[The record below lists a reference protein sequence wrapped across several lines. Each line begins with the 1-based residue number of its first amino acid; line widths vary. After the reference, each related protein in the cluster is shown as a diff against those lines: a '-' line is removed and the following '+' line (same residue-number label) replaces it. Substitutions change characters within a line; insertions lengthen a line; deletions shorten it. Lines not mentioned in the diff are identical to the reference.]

1 MVILNTL
8 APAVFSVEKNCYRCG
23 KDFNDFSERGLAR
36 VCEKCKKPKVKP
48 LPLKGEK
55 RSVLGQPLTVRQ
67 VQVVKLLAKG
77 KLNKQIATDLHLD
90 EGTIKV
96 IVSILL
102 AKTGFTNRTELAVW
116 WVQQRRPAVRR
127 PVNPRARKRA

>member
-1 MVILNTL
+1 MAILNTL

-23 KDFNDFSERGLAR
+23 KDFHDFSERGLAR
-36 VCEKCKKPKVKP
+36 VCEKCKKPKAKKP
-48 LPLKGEK
+48 LRLKGES
-55 RSVLGQPLTVRQ
+55 RGLLGQPLTVRQ
-67 VQVVKLLAKG
+67 TQVIELLAKG

-90 EGTIKV
+90 EGTVKV

-116 WVQQRRPAVRR
+116 WVQGHPAVGR